1 MHLERETL
9 FNIKVE
15 KTSGALQKG
24 SIPEE
29 FEQSPDQDE
38 TELVPSVSEPENLNE
53 LGLDDKENP
62 SSTTWRLRDALKN
75 GKKID
80 IAQKGQARIIILKI
94 NKE

>member
-38 TELVPSVSEPENLNE
+38 TEFVPSVSEPENLNE

-62 SSTTWRLRDALKN
+62 EFNYVETKGRL
-75 GKKID
+75 KKR
-80 IAQKGQARIIILKI
+80 QKD
-94 NKE
+94 